1 MIDHSQRADNR
12 YHCQGESELRME
24 RQYILNQRKKI
35 AQINEDREIAVL
47 MAQFKNNK
55 QKILNQITRKQET
68 SRIMVKLHSNK
79 I

>member
-1 MIDHSQRADNR
+1 MVDHSQEADNR

-24 RQYILNQRKKI
+24 RQHILNQRKKL
-35 AQINEDREIAVL
+35 AQINENREISAL

-55 QKILNQITRKQET
+55 QKILNQIARKHET
-68 SRIMVKLHSNK
+68 SRIVAKIHQNK